1 MHCGN
6 PGHLKSLHKLQRQN
20 PSSKKRCLHGK
31 PVRKAKWKKGCYNM
45 FTHPLDSR
53 LFWWLVWS
61 ARVSQ
66 KNGSHLE
73 VYLGISLW
81 EELSDVR
88 QQRTW
93 KLRNL
98 CKLSA
103 TEQYEISEFKKFTYF
118 IEHPELEGTHKDH
131 QVQLSVGFTE
141 DHPKPNPTSE
151 NVVQTLL
158 ELHLA
163 WSHIHHLWW
172 RTLS

>member
-1 MHCGN
+1 MEIQDTSSHSIN
-6 PGHLKSLHKLQRQN
+6 FRDKILLQRKDAFMANQLER
-20 PSSKKRCLHGK
+20 PSERRDVTTCLPIHLILG
-31 PVRKAKWKKGCYNM
+31 
-45 FTHPLDSR
+45 
-53 LFWWLVWS
+53 WWLVWS

-103 TEQYEISEFKKFTYF
+103 TEQYEISEFKKFRYF